1 MNHQTDEHIAKLVQD
16 GDVGSFALLV
26 ERYEQKMMRYVRR
39 FLFITED
46 AEDIV
51 QDVFL
56 KAFTNLQQFDTG
68 RSFSSWLYRIAHN
81 ECINQLRKKEKMPFP
96 FFDPD
101 TLFPHPVAR
110 EQTDRTIL
118 DEDAKRI
125 LETLLGKLKPQ
136 YREVVVLYFF
146 EEFEYK
152 TISDI
157 LQIPISTVG
166 VRLSRAKKELKKL
179 ALDNEILL

>member
-1 MNHQTDEHIAKLVQD
+1 MNYQTDEHIAELVQQ
-16 GDVGSFALLV
+16 GDVGLFATLI

-39 FLFITED
+39 FLFTTED

-56 KAFTNLQQFDTG
+56 KAFTNLQQFDTD

-81 ECINQLRKKEKMPFP
+81 ECINQIRKKEKMAFP

-101 TLFPHPVAR
+101 TLFPHPIAK
-110 EQTDRTIL
+110 EQSDRTTLDQDAKNIL
-118 DEDAKRI
+118 D
-125 LETLLGKLKPQ
+125 TLLGKLKPQ
-136 YREVVVLYFF
+136 YREVVVLYYF
-146 EEFEYK
+146 EEFDYK

-157 LQIPISTVG
+157 LQIPVSTVG
-166 VRLSRAKKELKKL
+166 VRLARAKTQLKKF
-179 ALDNEILL
+179 ALDDKIVI